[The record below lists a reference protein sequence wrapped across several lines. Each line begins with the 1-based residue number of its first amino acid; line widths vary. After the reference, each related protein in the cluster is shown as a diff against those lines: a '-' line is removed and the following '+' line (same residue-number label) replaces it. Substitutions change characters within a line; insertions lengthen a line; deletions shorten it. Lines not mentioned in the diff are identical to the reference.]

1 MAEILRKKIDE
12 HSVYAI
18 WHITESVEELEP
30 AICRREGEAEL
41 YETFVAESR
50 KKQWLA
56 YRILVRRL
64 LSPDDFPVEYDP
76 CGKPY
81 LAGSDYHI
89 SVTHSDDLAAVIIS
103 RGKAG
108 IDLEKIRPRVA
119 KVKDRFMSE
128 KELSAVGTERELEQ
142 MTLTW
147 CAKEALY
154 KFYGQ
159 RTLDFREQIHVE
171 IPPRAGMP
179 FSAGIFFEGKHS
191 RYRLQSE
198 IIRDFVMV
206 YLLE

>member
-30 AICRREGEAEL
+30 AISLRRIEAEL
-41 YETFVAESR
+41 YDSFVAESR

-56 YRILVRRL
+56 WRILVRRL
-64 LSPDDFPVEYDP
+64 LSPDDFQVEYDS

-103 RGKAG
+103 HRKAG
-108 IDLEKIRPRVA
+108 IDLERVRPRVA

-128 KELSAVGTERELEQ
+128 KELSAVRMERELEQ

-159 RTLDFREQIHVE
+159 RTLDFREHIHVE
-171 IPPRAGMP
+171 IPPRAGLP
-179 FSAGIFFEGKHS
+179 FSAGIIFEGKQS

-198 IIRDFVMV
+198 LIRDFILV
-206 YLLE
+206 YVLE

>member
-1 MAEILRKKIDE
+1 MAEILRKKIDD

-30 AICRREGEAEL
+30 AISLRKGEAEL

-56 YRILVRRL
+56 WRILVRRL
-64 LSPDDFPVEYDP
+64 LNPEDFPVEYDL

-89 SVTHSDDLAAVIIS
+89 SVTHSDDMAAVIIS
-103 RGKAG
+103 RRQAG
-108 IDLEKIRPRVA
+108 IDLEKIRARVA
-119 KVKDRFMSE
+119 NVKDRFMSI
-128 KELSAVGTERELEQ
+128 KELSAISPERELEQ
-142 MTLTW
+142 MTLVW

-171 IPPRAGMP
+171 IPPRAGLP
-179 FSAGIFFEGKHS
+179 FSAGITFEDKHS

-198 IIRDFVMV
+198 IVRDFVLV